1 MAMEVH
7 FVRPDD
13 LDDKLRVTFY
23 CKDPSSVDIDD
34 CAAFYQTDR
43 RSWIVQGR
51 RRGDAVAAQLHA
63 LAVDETFVEIPE
75 PLVELLVHQYVKER
89 YGTDLGGTAG

>member
-1 MAMEVH
+1 VQSDEFGDELH
-7 FVRPDD
+7 
-13 LDDKLRVTFY
+13 VTFY
-23 CKDPSSVDIDD
+23 CKDPGSVDIDD
-34 CAAFYQTDR
+34 CAAFYKTDR

-75 PLVELLVHQYVKER
+75 PLVELLVHRYVKER
-89 YGTDLGGTAG
+89 YGTDLGSTTG